1 MSCYYIID
9 GENNRF
15 RSLREAKHH
24 VWAAY
29 TQEERVKYLSDG
41 AIMRVINEEV
51 VTITPIIVTDK
62 KYSFGKTKKI

>member
-1 MSCYYIID
+1 MSCYYLID
-9 GENNRF
+9 GDNNRF

-24 VWAAY
+24 VWVAY

-41 AIMRVINEEV
+41 VIMRVLNEEV